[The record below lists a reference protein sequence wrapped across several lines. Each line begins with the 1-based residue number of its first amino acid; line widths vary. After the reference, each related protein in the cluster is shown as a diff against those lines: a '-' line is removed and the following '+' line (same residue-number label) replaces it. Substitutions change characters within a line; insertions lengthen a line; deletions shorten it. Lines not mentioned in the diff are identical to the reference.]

1 MTKQNGQ
8 FNMFITVAVAV
19 LSQDAV
25 TSFAF
30 FFFTLI
36 CLHCFAIKMSYE
48 LHFELIN
55 IKQVTLTK
63 IQESEKM

>member
-1 MTKQNGQ
+1 M
-8 FNMFITVAVAV
+8 

-30 FFFTLI
+30 FFFTLM

-48 LHFELIN
+48 LHLELIN